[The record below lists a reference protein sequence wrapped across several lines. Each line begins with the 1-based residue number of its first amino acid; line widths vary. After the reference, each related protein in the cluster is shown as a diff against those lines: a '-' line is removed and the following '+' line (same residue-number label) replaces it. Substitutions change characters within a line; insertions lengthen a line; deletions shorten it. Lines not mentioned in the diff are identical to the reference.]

1 MSTHER
7 IGREE
12 RVVGSSDRAFGFVFA
27 GLFALLT
34 LLKLWRGWTA
44 WGWVFLV
51 LALAFAAAATAAP
64 GILAP
69 LNRLWLKFG
78 LVLHKVVTPIVMGL
92 LFYGVVTPMGVAMRL
107 MGKEFL
113 RLKRDPDAKT
123 YWIERDPPGPAP
135 DSMKNQF

>member
-1 MSTHER
+1 LSTHER

-44 WGWVFLV
+44 WGWVFLA
-51 LALAFAAAATAAP
+51 LALGFAAAAAAAP

-69 LNRLWLKFG
+69 LNRLWLKLG
-78 LVLHKVVTPIVMGL
+78 LALHKVVTPIVMGL
-92 LFYGVVTPMGVAMRL
+92 LFYGVVTPMSVAMRL
-107 MGKEFL
+107 MGKDIL

-123 YWIERDPPGPAP
+123 YWIERDPPGPP
-135 DSMKNQF
+135 GDTMKNQF

>member
-51 LALAFAAAATAAP
+51 LALAFAAAAAAAP

-69 LNRLWLKFG
+69 LNRLWLKLG

-123 YWIERDPPGPAP
+123 YWIERDPPGPP
-135 DSMKNQF
+135 GDTMKNQF